1 MSKKKVPTKGQ
12 ASISKYFTE
21 KPTIKAPKVTKDE
34 EKTEKELESAKKIQD
49 QLDQV
54 NLYKERYCVKSVK
67 IVINSKKFA
76 AKI

>member
-1 MSKKKVPTKGQ
+1 MQQTQHHTAMSKKKASAKGQ

-49 QLDQV
+49 QLDKVQ
-54 NLYKERYCVKSVK
+54 NGP
-67 IVINSKKFA
+67 
-76 AKI
+76 